1 MYFRRDFLTASACL
15 AWLVTS
21 TAAASS
27 TVQWTGCGSGFQC
40 TNITVP
46 YDYHNASDARTMSI
60 AVKRLLA
67 TDTANRL
74 VVFNGD
80 TDRKD

>member
-1 MYFRRDFLTASACL
+1 MFIRRDFLAACI
-15 AWLVTS
+15 AWLVATT
-21 TAAASS
+21 TAANSA
-27 TVQWTGCGSGFQC
+27 VQWTACDSGFQC

-46 YDYHNASDARTMSI
+46 YDYHNASDPRTMSI

-74 VVFNGD
+74 VV
-80 TDRKD
+80 